1 MKADVWNWT
10 KVVIFTPVAIVA
22 VIVMSPLIGAIA
34 AHDVVFLGW
43 KSGK

>member
-1 MKADVWNWT
+1 MKAAVWNWT

-22 VIVMSPLIGAIA
+22 VIVMSPLVGAIA
-34 AHDVVFLGW
+34 ARDVVFLGW

>member
-1 MKADVWNWT
+1 MKAAVWNWT

-22 VIVMSPLIGAIA
+22 AIVMSPLIGAIA
-34 AHDVVFLGW
+34 AYDVVFLGW

>member
-1 MKADVWNWT
+1 MKAAVWNWT

-22 VIVMSPLIGAIA
+22 VIVMSPLIDAIA